1 LRSDRGRVGWII
13 LLPTAL
19 LMLASAGLA
28 TFLILWLTV
37 IRGIPGS
44 DGLSASIASSKAFTV
59 NEGTTVSPDGEA
71 QARLLGLTI
80 STITVDFLTS
90 SQGLDFLISLVDFSC
105 LCQCSFPNF
114 PSSLLLCSYMD
125 CAAGGNEGHTH
136 KPTYVITVSFTIAQ
150 AFEFILHG

>member
-1 LRSDRGRVGWII
+1 MSLQPNTTQAYQRVSTIQDPPSSSSELSEKNVTNVVRLRSDRGRVGWII

-44 DGLSASIASSKAFTV
+44 EGLSASIASSRAFTV
-59 NEGTTVSPDGEA
+59 NEGTTDSPDGEA

-80 STITVDFLTS
+80 STITVNFLCP
-90 SQGLDFLISLVDFSC
+90 ISPRLRFPH
-105 LCQCSFPNF
+105 LCCRHQLS
-114 PSSLLLCSYMD
+114 PSALLS
-125 CAAGGNEGHTH
+125 
-136 KPTYVITVSFTIAQ
+136 
-150 AFEFILHG
+150 